1 MTGSRKPLPL
11 SRPKQLAPGTPEPDL
26 PAFQDVGSPTA
37 KACMKQHIYR
47 FCPCCKST
55 TMFKRML
62 LCTMFLKGTLFQC
75 VECLHRFRAS

>member
-1 MTGSRKPLPL
+1 MT
-11 SRPKQLAPGTPEPDL
+11 D
-26 PAFQDVGSPTA
+26 
-37 KACMKQHIYR
+37 KQHIYR

-62 LCTMFLKGTLFQC
+62 LCTMFQC